1 MVKIDV
7 SSESARHLLHPKMVV
22 LASSLDQEGN
32 PNIITLAWAMPTSF
46 DPPLVAISVGRT
58 RYSHDL
64 IQEAG
69 EFVIN
74 VPSEDLLNEVKFCGS
89 HSGSTT
95 DKFRK
100 AGITAVDSE
109 EVEAPRIKECVAHL
123 ECDLFDE
130 FPAGDHTI
138 FVGKILA
145 GSVEDDIFDEDSGN
159 YDMGKFEPIFH
170 VGGSQFIGSGKEL

>member
-1 MVKIDV
+1 MVKVDV
-7 SSESARHLLHPKMVV
+7 SSDSARHLLHPKMVV
-22 LASSLDQEGN
+22 LATSLDQEGN

-58 RYSHDL
+58 RYSHEL

-74 VPSEDLLNEVKFCGS
+74 VPSKDLLNEVKFCGS

-100 AGITAVDSE
+100 AGITAMGSE
-109 EVEAPRIKECVAHL
+109 EVEAPRIEECVAHL
-123 ECDLFDE
+123 ECDLVDGFRT
-130 FPAGDHTI
+130 GDHTI

-145 GSVEDDIFDEDSGN
+145 GSVDEDVFDEDSGG
-159 YDMGKFEPIFH
+159 YIMDKFEPIFH
-170 VGGSQFIGSGKEL
+170 VGGSQFIGPGKEL